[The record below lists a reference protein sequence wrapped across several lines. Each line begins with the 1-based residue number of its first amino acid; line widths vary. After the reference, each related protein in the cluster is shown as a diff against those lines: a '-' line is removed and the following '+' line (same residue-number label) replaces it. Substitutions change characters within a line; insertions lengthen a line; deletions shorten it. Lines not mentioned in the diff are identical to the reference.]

1 MKWKSASAGRACR
14 FLFFFLFINLL
25 VDLSSIIISDF
36 SLSFLLSI
44 FQRWID
50 SRVGDYTPRAPH
62 SLVRVSWGKN
72 DKRIHNHKPKSNP
85 VTKYGKEKMTFFL
98 FFYSIFVLKT
108 TRAFNEKEKTRNL
121 RRDSGKLHVIIE
133 KSLHRV
139 IPLEIS
145 WEKGVNEACAP
156 TTSGT
161 SKNYR
166 WRCAL
171 DFALSALSL
180 WQQTLFPSMLPF
192 IFLS

>member
-1 MKWKSASAGRACR
+1 MKVHFSRLCLSIS
-14 FLFFFLFINLL
+14 FFFFFLFINLL
-25 VDLSSIIISDF
+25 FDLSSIIISDF
-36 SLSFLLSI
+36 SLSFLSSF

-50 SRVGDYTPRAPH
+50 SRVGDYTLRAPH
-62 SLVRVSWGKN
+62 SLVWVSWRKN
-72 DKRIHNHKPKSNP
+72 DKRIHNHKPKSNL
-85 VTKYGKEKMTFFL
+85 VTKYGKGKMIFFL
-98 FFYSIFVLKT
+98 NSIFVLKT

-180 WQQTLFPSMLPF
+180 W
-192 IFLS
+192 